1 MDIYALLDANGIA
14 YKRYDH
20 VAVFT
25 CDEADSAMPPTGAA
39 HTKNLFLRDKKGQ
52 RHWLL
57 VTVCEKA
64 VDLRRVAERIGAD
77 RLSLGSSERLAKYL
91 SVTPGS
97 VTLLALANDPQ
108 HQVSVLIDEDVWRAK
123 QVQAHPLINTATLV
137 ISQADLRRFLT
148 VTGHEPKVI
157 PVENR
162 AAGEQGRSQPAPT

>member
-1 MDIYALLDANGIA
+1 MDIYALLDANGIT

-20 VAVFT
+20 IAVFT

-97 VTLLALANDPQ
+97 VTLLALANDPR
-108 HQVSVLIDEDVWRAK
+108 HEVALLIDEDVWRAER
-123 QVQAHPLINTATLV
+123 VQAHPLINTATLV
-137 ISQADLRRFLT
+137 ISQADLRRFLS

-162 AAGEQGRSQPAPT
+162 AVTPDAGTP

>member
-1 MDIYALLDANGIA
+1 MDIYALLDRNGIT

-108 HQVSVLIDEDVWRAK
+108 HQVSVLIDEDVWRAET
-123 QVQAHPLINTATLV
+123 VQAHPLINTATLV

-162 AAGEQGRSQPAPT
+162 ARDEQGRSQPAPT